1 MVVIENPNKYIHI
14 GFEKSHLKSKKYNAI
29 LQNTDND
36 LIKKV
41 PFGASDYEHYKDP
54 TGLGIWSHKNHNDK
68 ERRRLYR
75 LRHERTSK
83 NKYSSS
89 WFSMKYLWK

>member
-1 MVVIENPNKYIHI
+1 MVVVENPNKYIHI

-36 LIKKV
+36 LIKRV
-41 PFGASDYEHYKDP
+41 PFGSSAYEHYKDS
-54 TGLGIWSHKNHNDK
+54 TGLGHWSHKDHLDR

-75 LRHERTSK
+75 ARHKGEEK
-83 NKYSSS
+83 KKFSSGYFS
-89 WFSMKYLWK
+89 WKYLW